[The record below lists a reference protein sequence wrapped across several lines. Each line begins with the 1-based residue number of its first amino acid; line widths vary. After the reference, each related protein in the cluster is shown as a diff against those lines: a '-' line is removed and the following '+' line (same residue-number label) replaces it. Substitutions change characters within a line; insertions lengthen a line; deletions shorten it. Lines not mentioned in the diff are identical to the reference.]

1 MIDGD
6 ARRQQIVIWLGLA
19 VALLLL
25 LLFAYLGHFSRLMS
39 DDYCTLAVGRDLG
52 PWQGMLHW
60 FNTHSSSYTNFFLQ
74 GVLAPLDTAMPI
86 ITPP

>member
-19 VALLLL
+19 VALLSL
-25 LLFAYLGHFSRLMS
+25 LLFAYIGHFSRLMS

-52 PWQGMLHW
+52 SWQWHGPSGSAIGPLKLRK
-60 FNTHSSSYTNFFLQ
+60 FFLARARFSSA
-74 GVLAPLDTAMPI
+74 GYC
-86 ITPP
+86 